1 MKQAF
6 LQKSLIKLFQ
16 FLNSKGPR
24 TQLYQNLLGSKFTHS
39 LCKLDHFSAAEKMV
53 QTMKRAILQLS
64 MINLF
69 HNFL

>member
-16 FLNSKGPR
+16 FLNSKGSR
-24 TQLYQNLLGSKFTHS
+24 SQYQKLFGSKYTHS

-64 MINLF
+64 MINLS